1 MRRKTD
7 IVAIKFILS
16 TVIVNN
22 KLCIAF
28 LTYFDIFLQV
38 LHNNLSTLINTFT
51 LKYAFIMHINH
62 TLEYIADKCNH
73 YICHWSYMYISLEHL
88 LTSLQMKMFNIT
100 LHTFHSTHHS
110 RWRRREAASAY
121 SISWMVPCRSRSF
134 RCRIR
139 LSSCRYFFFFGR
151 TTPPAASWIILASF
165 AACSFCISWMNM
177 KMLGWGRRHI
187 LLNLWCQPSTT
198 FVVRDPSFS

>member
-16 TVIVNN
+16 TVKVNN

-73 YICHWSYMYISLEHL
+73 
-88 LTSLQMKMFNIT
+88 
-100 LHTFHSTHHS
+100 
-110 RWRRREAASAY
+110 
-121 SISWMVPCRSRSF
+121 
-134 RCRIR
+134 
-139 LSSCRYFFFFGR
+139 
-151 TTPPAASWIILASF
+151 
-165 AACSFCISWMNM
+165 
-177 KMLGWGRRHI
+177 
-187 LLNLWCQPSTT
+187 
-198 FVVRDPSFS
+198 